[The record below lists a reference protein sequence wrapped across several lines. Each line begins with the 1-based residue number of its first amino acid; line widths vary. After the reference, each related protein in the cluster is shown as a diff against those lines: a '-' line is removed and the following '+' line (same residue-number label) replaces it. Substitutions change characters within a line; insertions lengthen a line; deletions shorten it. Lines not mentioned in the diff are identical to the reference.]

1 MNNYSELASIVN
13 AEAEAI
19 LNEERSRFLSQLRK
33 VRNETLAFKKN
44 IVRPSLIDENMSSVS
59 NAKIPRPLL
68 QKLALPTFSGN
79 LDEWPNFK
87 NMVTSLVLN
96 KPEELSF

>member
-87 NMVTSLVLN
+87 NTGVSESVL
-96 KPEELSF
+96 K